1 MAGMQAMAAREL
13 LRLVVEQG
21 SVLDPFCGSGTVL
34 IDFRLASNLNCTCCM
49 CSHAAE
55 EHLRTMTRLL
65 HEKEY
70 RQRLVAASLQ
80 VE

>member
-55 EHLRTMTRLL
+55 EACIAGRSAIGCAT
-65 HEKEY
+65 K
-70 RQRLVAASLQ
+70 LQ
-80 VE
+80 K